1 MARRLD
7 VDHLHGVAHLPAP
20 GAAGL
25 LETGCR
31 ERRGQRLGG
40 DAVNHLADL
49 PHYRYPAG

>member
-25 LETGCR
+25 LETG
-31 ERRGQRLGG
+31 RRQRRRQRLRGN
-40 DAVNHLADL
+40 ALNHLADL
-49 PHYRYPAG
+49 THYRYPAG